1 MSVRDRYK
9 VFVNPSMS
17 EVLSTTTAE
26 ALAMGKF
33 VVIQKH
39 PSNEFFYQFA
49 NALTY
54 ETPSEFVQALERAL
68 SSTPAPLSESE
79 SHALSWAGAT
89 ERFLSTV
96 HDCARLAR
104 PPKLADELAHCT
116 HVSLSGWKGYLGD
129 ALKKYLFD
137 SGPVAR
143 QRWLNKERRYRCST
157 SVTEV
162 VQKSIRVCPPMK
174 VEDFAARYSGKVED
188 KKS

>member
-1 MSVRDRYK
+1 MLWAKGHRLLIDYLAQGGPDVSRTPIDVYGEGDDLAEVSAAASAAQLDIRFCGGRDHADAALHEYK
-9 VFVNPSMS
+9 VFVNPSQT

-96 HDCARLAR
+96 HDL
-104 PPKLADELAHCT
+104 
-116 HVSLSGWKGYLGD
+116 SL
-129 ALKKYLFD
+129 
-137 SGPVAR
+137 
-143 QRWLNKERRYRCST
+143 
-157 SVTEV
+157 
-162 VQKSIRVCPPMK
+162 IHI
-174 VEDFAARYSGKVED
+174 
-188 KKS
+188 